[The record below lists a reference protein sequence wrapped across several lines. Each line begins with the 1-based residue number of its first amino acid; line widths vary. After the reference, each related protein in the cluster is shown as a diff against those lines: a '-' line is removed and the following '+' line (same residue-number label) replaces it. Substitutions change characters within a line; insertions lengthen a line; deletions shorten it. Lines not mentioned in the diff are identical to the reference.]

1 MWLLFRPQRVGRG
14 WEREKK
20 NYRSDKF
27 LLDEEYKIQKNS
39 KKIQK
44 IQKILMAFFQAKM
57 GGERLRKREKK
68 IIIPINSYPA
78 GNRKLKKKKQKN

>member
-20 NYRSDKF
+20 NYRSGKF

-68 IIIPINSYPA
+68 LLFRSIPTRPGIEN
-78 GNRKLKKKKQKN
+78 

>member
-20 NYRSDKF
+20 NYRSNKF
-27 LLDEEYKIQKNS
+27 LLDEEYKIQNNS

-78 GNRKLKKKKQKN
+78 GNRKLKKK